1 MLYGYSRYQYC
12 YKAKHGKPKTTLV
25 RERKISICYFEESLP
40 HVFVISAS
48 ENVKWQ
54 NVFLNTGNHEWRIP
68 HKIFMIK
75 LVLDAVMQF
84 NHPEECIFLPLV
96 TLVFKYLLASTL
108 QLHWHDMPRKFYTG
122 IELLT
127 LHIMGSNFT
136 YLSWGGGNPPPCQM
150 ALSGCFWLKSTK
162 DSKNR

>member
-1 MLYGYSRYQYC
+1 MDILGTRI
-12 YKAKHGKPKTTLV
+12 AIKPNMVNQKQLWS
-25 RERKISICYFEESLP
+25 EKEKISICYFEESSP
-40 HVFVISAS
+40 HVFVISARS

-84 NHPEECIFLPLV
+84 NHPEEFIFLPLV

-108 QLHWHDMPRKFYTG
+108 QLH
-122 IELLT
+122 
-127 LHIMGSNFT
+127 
-136 YLSWGGGNPPPCQM
+136 
-150 ALSGCFWLKSTK
+150 
-162 DSKNR
+162 